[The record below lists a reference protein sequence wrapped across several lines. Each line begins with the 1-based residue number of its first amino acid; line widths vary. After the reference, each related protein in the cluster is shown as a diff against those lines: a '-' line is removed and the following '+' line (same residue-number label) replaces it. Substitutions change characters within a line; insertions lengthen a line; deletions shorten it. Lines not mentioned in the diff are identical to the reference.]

1 MAKEVLARGDVLIGV
16 GRSADKLASFER
28 SLSPSDQTRFWDLP
42 LDVTAGEETIKAKVA
57 SKVNEMA
64 GHRGGK
70 VSGRGGI
77 DVLVNNAGLGF
88 GSTLEEGGSDLLR
101 KQFSI
106 NVFGVMDVTVA
117 CLPFLRTSQNPTLAI
132 VGSRSGWRTDVPG
145 LGMYSASKA
154 AVHSLAETW
163 AVELAPF
170 NIPVILIQPGSFPTE
185 GIYDN
190 GFILPR
196 PLPQYEK
203 MRGAITQRLLAIK
216 GTERGDPDKASSA
229 IIDAIRGEGVSKGRK
244 MPLYL
249 FLGQDAEAD
258 VRAKTSKVLG
268 VLDQWV
274 DVTRGV
280 CIETHHN

>member
-1 MAKEVLARGDVLIGV
+1 MARDVLARGDILIGV
-16 GRSADKLASFER
+16 GRSADKLSTFQS
-28 SLSPSDQTRFWDLP
+28 SLSPSSASRFWDLP
-42 LDVTAGEETIKAKVA
+42 LDVTEGEEAIKRKVD
-57 SKVNEMA
+57 SKVSEMS
-64 GHRGGK
+64 RGREGK
-70 VSGRGGI
+70 ISGKGGI

-88 GSTLEEGGSDLLR
+88 GSTLEEGGSELLR

-106 NVFGVMDVTVA
+106 NVFGVMDMTVA
-117 CLPFLRTSQNPTLAI
+117 CLPYLRASSNPTLAI

-154 AVHSLAETW
+154 AVHSLGETW

-170 NIPVILIQPGSFPTE
+170 NIPVIIIQPGSFPTE

-203 MRGAITQRLLAIK
+203 MRGAITQRLLSIK
-216 GTERGDPDKASSA
+216 GTEKGDPDRASVA
-229 IIDAIRGEGVSKGRK
+229 IVDAIRGEGVSKGRK

-258 VRAKTSKVLG
+258 VRAKTSKVLS

-280 CIETHHN
+280 TIETHHN